1 MISKSAWF
9 IFHSKVVVK
18 MLNETE
24 VSFLKKIEAVKF
36 GYWTLLPKE
45 QIIDDGT
52 TKRSLEPLVFNI
64 LLYFILNNERIITRQ
79 ELVDNVWK
87 QNYVDDNAINRA
99 MSELRKAL
107 KSDKQIGHV
116 VKTHYRTGYS
126 FILPI
131 ELIYYQP
138 KPTVQLE
145 SAPKKNVVHE
155 TIEVGFISKYLAPNT
170 KKPSYFL
177 LFFIMLIVLIAGSY
191 NFLASAPINPVPAH
205 SSEVPALEFYE
216 EILSWEKGAIDAPKM
231 SKDNKY
237 LAYSF
242 KASNSNYFALHIKD
256 MNTLKVYKIITITD
270 LIFPIAWSEKQSLV
284 YQIIQPNN
292 GEKCEIWLVN
302 LSESISHAAHKKLF
316 DCNADEII
324 SADLSDID
332 NRLIYTKYK
341 YRGIADLS
349 AIVSRDLSTGK
360 EFQISSPNSEERGD
374 YFVTLSDSMD
384 KVAFLR
390 EQPSGTDIFIANKD
404 GSKKN
409 KIYNVDYKI
418 SYLTWSASDSKLL
431 WFNQKN
437 STLVEFNLKNL
448 QVKAQQVKSEYP
460 LGRRFRIDILSEDR
474 FILATENQDFNID
487 KVSTNVLTEHFNS
500 NEFEDFIAP
509 FNLSSAS
516 IFILGNVKKS
526 LWLYKNGIRKK
537 LLDIKISNITS
548 LAVSPD
554 DSKLLLTTAKELF
567 IYSINE
573 FKLERK
579 INLAGTIKDA
589 SWPLNDNILLTYAQ
603 VIKTY
608 AWFYNL
614 QTEKLIKLTNVQ
626 TDSSLLIEKSTLL
639 FFNAKFQLIRKNLD
653 TGDSKMLLQLENI
666 SEIVWTADKD
676 YIYYIKNRY
685 TDYIHKRPTINIGK
699 EELLPISRD
708 KVVVGLTLSNSSTT
722 SILYIMYVKFKDN
735 YLLDM
740 KLKE

>member
-1 MISKSAWF
+1 
-9 IFHSKVVVK
+9 

-24 VSFLKKIEAVKF
+24 VSFLKKVEAVKF
-36 GYWTLLPKE
+36 GYWTLLPTE

-52 TKRSLEPLVFNI
+52 TKRNLEPLVFNI

-99 MSELRKAL
+99 ISELRKAL

-138 KPTVQLE
+138 KPAVQLE
-145 SAPKKNVVHE
+145 SALNKNVENE
-155 TIEVGFISKYLAPNT
+155 TIEIGFISKYLAPYT
-170 KKPSYFL
+170 KKYSYFL
-177 LFFIMLIVLIAGSY
+177 LFFIMLIAGSY
-191 NFLASAPINPVPAH
+191 KFLASAPINPVPPH
-205 SSEVPALEFYE
+205 SSEVPALDFSE
-216 EILSWEKGAIDAPKM
+216 EILSWEKGAIDSPKM

-242 KASNSNYFALHIKD
+242 KASDSNYFALHIKD
-256 MNTLKVYKIITITD
+256 MKTLKVYKIITITD
-270 LIFPIAWSEKQSLV
+270 MIFPIAWSEKQSLV
-284 YQIIQPNN
+284 YQIIQPNS
-292 GEKCEIWLVN
+292 GEKCEIWRVN

-324 SADLSDID
+324 SADLSDVD

-360 EFQISSPNSEERGD
+360 EFQVSSPNSEERGD
-374 YFVTLSDSMD
+374 YFVTLSDSMN

-404 GSKKN
+404 GSKQN
-409 KIYNVDYKI
+409 KIYSVDYKI
-418 SYLTWSASDSKLL
+418 NFLTWSASDSRLL
-431 WFNQKN
+431 WFNQKE
-437 STLVEFNLKNL
+437 STLVELNLKNQ
-448 QVKAQQVKSEYP
+448 QVKAQKVNSEYH

-487 KVSTNVLTEHFNS
+487 KVSETMLTEHLNS

-516 IFILGNVKKS
+516 IYVLGNTKKS
-526 LWLYKNGIRKK
+526 LWLYKDGIRQK

-567 IYSINE
+567 IYSLNE

-614 QTEKLIKLTNVQ
+614 KTEKLIKLTNLQ
-626 TDSSLLIEKSTLL
+626 TDSSLLLEKSNLL
-639 FFNAKFQLIRKNLD
+639 FFNDKFQLIQKNID

-685 TDYIHKRPTINIGK
+685 TDYIHKRPTYNIGK
-699 EELLPISRD
+699 EELFPISRD
-708 KVVVGLTLSNSSTT
+708 KVVVELTLSNSSTT